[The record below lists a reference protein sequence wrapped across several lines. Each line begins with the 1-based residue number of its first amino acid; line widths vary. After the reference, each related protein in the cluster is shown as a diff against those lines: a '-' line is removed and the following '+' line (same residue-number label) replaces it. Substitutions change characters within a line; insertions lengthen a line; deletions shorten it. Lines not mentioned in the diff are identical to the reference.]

1 MIRKIN
7 PKDGSRHSNIPWEI
21 QYNSTFQA
29 SETCSGKGWL
39 NCHTTQVSPLVLT
52 PKCQPESGLAAHK
65 SQNNSSPLA
74 LFPYSLLSYHHSLNS
89 FHQVCWFPRHAEN
102 GISFPWLSSSS
113 LALPYK
119 HLMTVS
125 HINHTWINCTL
136 PPFPS
141 PTVFSLSLFTNSLFH
156 QSLHHPNTQWHK
168 YHKTLSNHCPF
179 SFLRLLITYVCDHFA
194 FKTMTLVF
202 LLFIPSSLNPW
213 GFFPTY
219 SSPISMTLIS
229 VSLLGDIIRKCNCI
243 CSLLRAQK
251 SRRPSLPLC
260 KLKLHS
266 AYLSLHAFILCSM
279 TNPQFCFNCIFL
291 KLQPISWWSHRL
303 SFNLHLK
310 HLSKNSQSG

>member
-21 QYNSTFQA
+21 QDNSTSQA
-29 SETCSGKGWL
+29 SKTCSGKGWL
-39 NCHTTQVSPLVLT
+39 NCHRTQVSPLVLT
-52 PKCQPESGLAAHK
+52 PKCQPESGLAAHT

-102 GISFPWLSSSS
+102 GISFPCLSHTNTSWLFHT
-113 LALPYK
+113 LITRELIAPY
-119 HLMTVS
+119 L
-125 HINHTWINCTL
+125 
-136 PPFPS
+136 PFPLLQCFLLA
-141 PTVFSLSLFTNSLFH
+141 FSLTPYFIGLFIIPIPVYYSDINIT
-156 QSLHHPNTQWHK
+156 K
-168 YHKTLSNHCPF
+168 LSNHCPF

-194 FKTMTLVF
+194 FKTMTLAF

-229 VSLLGDIIRKCNCI
+229 VSLLGDIIHKCNCI

-251 SRRPSLPLC
+251 SRTPSLPLC

-279 TNPQFCFNCIFL
+279 TKNKAL
-291 KLQPISWWSHRL
+291 SPIL
-303 SFNLHLK
+303 L
-310 HLSKNSQSG
+310 